1 MILCLM
7 TNHIHEN
14 VYPKQEEFEDTKWVI
29 IIGISK
35 KNKQHNDQN
44 KKYKG
49 TNSDL
54 HNSSTKTSCLSLS
67 LSLSL
72 SLFLSLS
79 LSLSLSRE
87 LHRGLGNYEMVRR
100 SSPFENTYDSITQ
113 KHTKEKL
120 R

>member
-44 KKYKG
+44 KLVKKQIVRHYVKM
-49 TNSDL
+49 NMCCRVPMAYV
-54 HNSSTKTSCLSLS
+54 HESS
-67 LSLSL
+67 
-72 SLFLSLS
+72 
-79 LSLSLSRE
+79 R
-87 LHRGLGNYEMVRR
+87 
-100 SSPFENTYDSITQ
+100 D
-113 KHTKEKL
+113 
-120 R
+120 